1 MISDRPPSA
10 PAAAVVVAVAVAA
23 VAAADEAGTPAVAVE
38 APVVVDDSVVT
49 T

>member
-10 PAAAVVVAVAVAA
+10 PAAVVVVVAVAA